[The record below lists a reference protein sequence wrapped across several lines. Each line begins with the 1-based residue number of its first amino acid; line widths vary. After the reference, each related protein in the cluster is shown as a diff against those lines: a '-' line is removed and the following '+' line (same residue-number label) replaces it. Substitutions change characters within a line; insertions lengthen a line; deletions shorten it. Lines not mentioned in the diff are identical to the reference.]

1 MTQDEFKI
9 KATELIRLMI
19 DAIAEKEY
27 TKLVSTIPPE
37 LSWATFDNAE
47 PTPENACLGFG
58 KWLDMQLAMWED
70 DYGKKFVVDH
80 FNKSCMEEV
89 DESDESRLETN
100 NRTMI
105 SYNPASFGEELEFW
119 FEIEFEVSDKTMSAT
134 FNVN

>member
-47 PTPENACLGFG
+47 TTPENACLGFG
-58 KWLDMQLAMWED
+58 KWLDMQLAMWEED
-70 DYGKKFVVDH
+70 HKGKKKYVVDH
-80 FNKSCMEEV
+80 FNKSCFMEEV
-89 DESDESRLETN
+89 KLNSLPLATIITYRPT
-100 NRTMI
+100 
-105 SYNPASFGEELEFW
+105 SFGEELEFW